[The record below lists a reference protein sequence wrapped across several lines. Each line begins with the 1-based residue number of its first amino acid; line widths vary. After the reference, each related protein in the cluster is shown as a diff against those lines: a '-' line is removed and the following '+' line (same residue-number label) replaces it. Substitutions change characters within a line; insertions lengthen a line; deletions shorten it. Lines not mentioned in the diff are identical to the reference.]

1 MKFEIDFNRE
11 DDDAFILSLGAKWED
26 FGGFSRMMIELDSF
40 EDLQELL
47 NEVDGE
53 KLYIYSAVIFFDPPT
68 IFLDKDV

>member
-1 MKFEIDFNRE
+1 MKFDIDFNRE
-11 DDDAFILSLGAKWED
+11 NDDAFILSLGAKWED
-26 FGGFSRMMIELDSF
+26 FGDFSRMMIELDSF

-53 KLYIYSAVIFFDPPT
+53 KSDIYSAVISFDPPT

>member
-1 MKFEIDFNRE
+1 MKFDIDFNRE
-11 DDDAFILSLGAKWED
+11 NDDAFILSLGAKWED
-26 FGGFSRMMIELDSF
+26 FGDFSRMMIELDSF

-53 KLYIYSAVIFFDPPT
+53 KLDIYSAVISFDPPT